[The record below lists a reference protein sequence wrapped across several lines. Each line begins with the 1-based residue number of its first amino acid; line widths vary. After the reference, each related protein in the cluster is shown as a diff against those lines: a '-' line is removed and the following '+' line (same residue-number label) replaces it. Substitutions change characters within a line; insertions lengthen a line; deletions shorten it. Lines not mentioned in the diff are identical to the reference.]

1 MLIARPMAGIPRRGA
16 SAIPSLL
23 TTAAAFGGLIVSTMV
38 LAALH
43 PAPDPNAL
51 AGGALRNA
59 WTVAGSFIDS
69 LHAGVV
75 EEIVIVAIPVLIA
88 ATAGTPPSSPL

>member
-1 MLIARPMAGIPRRGA
+1 MAGVPRRGA
-16 SAIPSLL
+16 LTIPSLL
-23 TTAAAFGGLIVSTMV
+23 TTAAAFGGLILSTMA

-51 AGGALRNA
+51 ADGALGNA
-59 WTVAGSFIDS
+59 WTVPGSVIDS

-75 EEIVIVAIPVLIA
+75 EEIVIVAIPVLIGRR
-88 ATAGTPPSSPL
+88 AGWPPRHRRS